1 MMMLG
6 SSGRRAGKVEYHG
19 RHDQNFDRA
28 WQEAHAKGPGAR
40 MTTRTISLT
49 PALYDYLLAVSLREP
64 PVLRRLR
71 EETSKLPVAN
81 LQISPEQGQFMRLL
95 VRIAGVRRAIEIG
108 TFTGYSAI
116 SVALGLPADGRLLGC
131 DVNTEWTDI
140 ARQYFAEAGVA
151 DKIAMHIAP
160 AMGTLDDL
168 IKAGEAGQ
176 VDFAFIDAD
185 KENYIGYYERV
196 LTLLRPGGLVVVDNV
211 LWNGAVIDQRLN
223 DDATVALREFNSRLA
238 TDDRIDL
245 SMLPVAD
252 GLTLAVKR

>member
-1 MMMLG
+1 MA
-6 SSGRRAGKVEYHG
+6 RRT
-19 RHDQNFDRA
+19 N
-28 WQEAHAKGPGAR
+28 
-40 MTTRTISLT
+40 
-49 PALYDYLLAVSLREP
+49 LLAEDVYGYLVRSSSREP
-64 PVLRRLR
+64 EVLARLR
-71 EETSKLPVAN
+71 EATASLPESMM
-81 LQISPEQGQFMRLL
+81 QIGPDQGQLMALL
-95 VRIAGVRRAIEIG
+95 VKLIGAKRCIELG
-108 TFTGYSAI
+108 TFTGYSALA
-116 SVALGLPADGRLLGC
+116 VALALPDDGRVITC

-151 DKIAMHIAP
+151 DKIAMNIAP
-160 AMGTLDDL
+160 AMGTLDSL